1 MLTNVKQ
8 GAWSLFVV
16 ILAHFLFGG
25 FTRPILLI
33 AFLHTIT
40 FAFDLA
46 VFIVALTYSPYTD
59 GCATSDYKGC
69 QMLKAAIGLDAVL
82 W

>member
-1 MLTNVKQ
+1 M
-8 GAWSLFVV
+8 
-16 ILAHFLFGG
+16 
-25 FTRPILLI
+25 LI
-33 AFLHTIT
+33 ALLHTVT

-46 VFIVALTYSPYTD
+46 VFIVALMYPPYTD
-59 GCATSDYKGC
+59 GCATSDDKGC